1 MSKVKVIDLI
11 KYISSC
17 GQDEIELNSITEHF
31 KDKPEEEQKLP
42 KPKIS
47 SNKKDEETL
56 KPYPEYSLKYSNNFS
71 KVDWDDFS
79 LEDCDTLSKSKW
91 EDAEDISDYQTS
103 INLNNASINLHK
115 VINTYYDKNNEIIE
129 EQIPVPYLEIS
140 DEDKEEIRNIVEE
153 KQMAIEA
160 LRAKLDLRM
169 RRKYLHI
176 ISKTDHKIEVLLKEF
191 SEKFKSDFT
200 RLKTDGDIFIT
211 NRYKQLNYLKT
222 DKFMS
227 EIYINPFVY
236 KMFQKENEKLL
247 WHQRIKMLE
256 KMISSNPDIAFNNRT
271 LTEIKCE
278 YGEQYCEGLF
288 RILEHYF
295 NKKLNRNDK
304 DLHNHLVN
312 FIESI
317 NTTQL
322 IKFLI
327 ADFVS
332 HKLNYVE
339 YKYAP
344 NLSVPIYAIKDSI
357 FENVNLE
364 DFSDKVISEIENRFK
379 NGHCSYRKI
388 ISVIDDLID
397 TITY

>member
-11 KYISSC
+11 KYISSY

-31 KDKPEEEQKLP
+31 KDKTEEEQKLS

-47 SNKKDEETL
+47 SNKKDEGI
-56 KPYPEYSLKYSNNFS
+56 S
-71 KVDWDDFS
+71 KLHSELS
-79 LEDCDTLSKSKW
+79 LENCHNFTSNDCGNLPKTKG
-91 EDAEDISDYQTS
+91 ENIEDISDYQTS
-103 INLNNASINLHK
+103 VNLNNASINLHEI
-115 VINTYYDKNNEIIE
+115 INTYYNKNNEIIE
-129 EQIPVPYLEIS
+129 EQITVPYLDIS
-140 DEDKEEIRNIVEE
+140 DEEKEEIKNIVAE

-160 LRAKLDLRM
+160 LRAKLDLRV
-169 RRKYLHI
+169 RRKYSHI
-176 ISKTDHKIEVLLKEF
+176 ISQMEYKRKDLLRKF

-200 RLKTDGDIFIT
+200 RLKTDGDIFKT
-211 NRYKQLNYLKT
+211 TSYKSLNYLKN

-256 KMISSNPDIAFNNRT
+256 KMISLNPYIAFNNRT

-304 DLHNHLVN
+304 DLHNYLVN

-327 ADFVS
+327 VDFVS
-332 HKLNYVE
+332 YKLNYVE

-344 NLSVPIYAIKDSI
+344 NLSVPIYAIKNSI

-364 DFSDKVISEIENRFK
+364 DFSDKVISEIGNRFK
-379 NGHCSYRKI
+379 NGHCSHRKI

>member
-11 KYISSC
+11 KYISSY
-17 GQDEIELNSITEHF
+17 GQDEIELNSIIEHF
-31 KDKPEEEQKLP
+31 KDKPEEEEQKLS

-47 SNKKDEETL
+47 SNKKDEGISKLFLENCHNFTL
-56 KPYPEYSLKYSNNFS
+56 N
-71 KVDWDDFS
+71 
-79 LEDCDTLSKSKW
+79 DCGNIPKTKC
-91 EDAEDISDYQTS
+91 ENIEDISDYQTS
-103 INLNNASINLHK
+103 VNLNNASINLHEI
-115 VINTYYDKNNEIIE
+115 INTYYNKNNEIIE
-129 EQIPVPYLEIS
+129 EQIIVPYLDIS
-140 DEDKEEIRNIVEE
+140 DEEKEEIKNIVAE

-176 ISKTDHKIEVLLKEF
+176 ISQMEHKRKDLLRKF

-200 RLKTDGDIFIT
+200 RLKTDGDTFIT
-211 NRYKQLNYLKT
+211 KYNDSSKYLKN

-256 KMISSNPDIAFNNRT
+256 KMISLNPYIAFNNRT

-304 DLHNHLVN
+304 DLHNYLVN

-327 ADFVS
+327 VDFVS
-332 HKLNYVE
+332 YKLNYVE

-344 NLSVPIYAIKDSI
+344 KLSVPIYAIKNSI

-364 DFSDKVISEIENRFK
+364 DFSEKVISEIGNRFK
-379 NGHCSYRKI
+379 NGHCSHRKI

>member
-11 KYISSC
+11 KYISSY
-17 GQDEIELNSITEHF
+17 GQDEIELNSIIEHF
-31 KDKPEEEQKLP
+31 KDKPEEEQKLS
-42 KPKIS
+42 KPEIS
-47 SNKKDEETL
+47 SNKKDEEISNL
-56 KPYPEYSLKYSNNFS
+56 YSDFSLKRCF
-71 KVDWDDFS
+71 DFS
-79 LEDCDTLSKSKW
+79 LEDCDTLSKLKG
-91 EDAEDISDYQTS
+91 EDTEDISDYQTS

-153 KQMAIEA
+153 KQLAIET

-176 ISKTDHKIEVLLKEF
+176 ISKTDYKIGVLLKES

-227 EIYINPFVY
+227 EIYIDPFVC
-236 KMFQKENEKLL
+236 KIFQKENEKLL

-256 KMISSNPDIAFNNRT
+256 AKISSLWLPYDASASF
-271 LTEIKCE
+271 IKGKF
-278 YGEQYCEGLF
+278 GEAYCEGLF

-295 NKKLNRNDK
+295 NKKINRTDEDFDTYYFDFVK
-304 DLHNHLVN
+304 SMD
-312 FIESI
+312 
-317 NTTQL
+317 TTNL
-322 IKFLI
+322 IKRHMAISIYHTINVNGYLESYEITFPY
-327 ADFVS
+327 
-332 HKLNYVE
+332 YVT
-339 YKYAP
+339 K
-344 NLSVPIYAIKDSI
+344 NSI
-357 FENVNLE
+357 FEYVNSE
-364 DFSDKVISEIENRFK
+364 KFFGKVISETKHRIK
-379 NGHCSYRKI
+379 NGNCSYRKI
-388 ISVIDDLID
+388 VSIINDLLVK
-397 TITY
+397 YLGC

>member
-1 MSKVKVIDLI
+1 MSKVKIIDLI
-11 KYISSC
+11 KYISSY
-17 GQDEIELNSITEHF
+17 GQDEIELNSIIEHF
-31 KDKPEEEQKLP
+31 KDKPEEEQKLS

-47 SNKKDEETL
+47 SNKKDEGI
-56 KPYPEYSLKYSNNFS
+56 S
-71 KVDWDDFS
+71 KLS
-79 LEDCDTLSKSKW
+79 LENCHNFTSNDCGNLPKTKG
-91 EDAEDISDYQTS
+91 ENIEDISDYQTS
-103 INLNNASINLHK
+103 VNLNNASINLHEI
-115 VINTYYDKNNEIIE
+115 INTYYNKNNEIIE
-129 EQIPVPYLEIS
+129 EQITVPYLDIS
-140 DEDKEEIRNIVEE
+140 DEEKEEIKNIVAE

-169 RRKYLHI
+169 RRKYSHI
-176 ISKTDHKIEVLLKEF
+176 ISQMEYKRKDLLRKF

-200 RLKTDGDIFIT
+200 RLKTDGDIFKT
-211 NRYKQLNYLKT
+211 TSYKSLNYLKN

-256 KMISSNPDIAFNNRT
+256 KMISLNPYIAFNNRT

-304 DLHNHLVN
+304 DLHNYLVN

-327 ADFVS
+327 VDFVS
-332 HKLNYVE
+332 YKLNYVE

-344 NLSVPIYAIKDSI
+344 NLSVPIYAIKNSI

-364 DFSDKVISEIENRFK
+364 DFSDKVISEIGNRFK
-379 NGHCSYRKI
+379 NGHCSHRKI